1 MRSHISN
8 KTHTERESSKIGR
21 SRRNE
26 NYKRELSPGDGSMI
40 SYP

>member
-8 KTHTERESSKIGR
+8 KTHTARESSNIDR
-21 SRRNE
+21 SHRHE
-26 NYKRELSPGDGSMI
+26 NYRRELSPGDGSMI